1 MATMLVHTTKKKKPT
16 CVIVNY
22 GFSGFSKFFHSPL
35 IFVLYLPQL
44 SISYTNVYRCG
55 IKLLKVLLCGFN
67 YSIPLFSLYATI
79 TGFWNI
85 AINSILFLQN
95 KM

>member
-1 MATMLVHTTKKKKPT
+1 MVTMLVHATKKKPT
-16 CVIVNY
+16 CVMVNY
-22 GFSGFSKFFHSPL
+22 GFSKFFHSPL

-55 IKLLKVLLCGFN
+55 IKLLKFLLCGFN